1 MDLYIHA
8 FSPVKRRAMS
18 VIQRMYFWKICSP
31 YYMNRPCHISR
42 TCIEQYDRH
51 PRPCKRN
58 LHRNSST
65 RLHSPPNRSV
75 AERARTIVVDS
86 IKACAIDDGEL
97 VTAGLKFAD
106 KIDTGR
112 LAKKKVIQIRKG
124 EVTMFK

>member
-1 MDLYIHA
+1 MQTQFTQKLIHSTA
-8 FSPVKRRAMS
+8 FPSKWVSPS
-18 VIQRMYFWKICSP
+18 S
-31 YYMNRPCHISR
+31 HI
-42 TCIEQYDRH
+42 
-51 PRPCKRN
+51 N
-58 LHRNSST
+58 LVGSFKLSMVET
-65 RLHSPPNRSV
+65 DRSV